1 MQGMTPDFQKR
12 QMPAA
17 SLIIAA
23 SVAAA
28 GLLVTLVSN
37 AMGNRKA
44 TSTPPSNTPPPA
56 VPPTA
61 TPKPA
66 V

>member
-1 MQGMTPDFQKR
+1 
-12 QMPAA
+12 MPAA